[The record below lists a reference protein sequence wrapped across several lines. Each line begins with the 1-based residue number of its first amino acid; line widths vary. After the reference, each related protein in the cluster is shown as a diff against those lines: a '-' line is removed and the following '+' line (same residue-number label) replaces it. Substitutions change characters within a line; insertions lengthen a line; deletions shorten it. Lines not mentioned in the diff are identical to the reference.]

1 MRVAGRLRNDSNI
14 HRPWIGMDDRLV
26 GALRVRSLTKP
37 CPMNHETQPVKQLS
51 ERAVGEF
58 LNEDPRL
65 SQRGTIQWLR
75 TGIWR
80 WESSDGLAV
89 ATSDGRTIEKART
102 VRGEAWD
109 ASQKLE

>member
-1 MRVAGRLRNDSNI
+1 M
-14 HRPWIGMDDRLV
+14 
-26 GALRVRSLTKP
+26 KP
-37 CPMNHETQPVKQLS
+37 EAPPAKQLS
-51 ERAVGEF
+51 ERDVGVF
-58 LNEDPRL
+58 LNEDPQQ

-89 ATSDGRTIEKART
+89 ATSDGRTVEKART

-109 ASQKLE
+109 ASQKLG